1 MQYVEP
7 FSLNR
12 HCLPHWHAPRAPKDD
27 LEREPL
33 IRGRSVLLVRI
44 DFHAYLVSNTILSK
58 LNKLPDEVDGGLIV
72 RNDDARCAAFRI
84 DQHPR
89 CGVIPKGYSVLPAAC
104 PSVNPLSLS
113 IRSHYIDWLMR
124 GVYP

>member
-1 MQYVEP
+1 VQYVEP

-72 RNDDARCAAFRI
+72 RDKAGNPTGPSDSSLAGHI
-84 DQHPR
+84 
-89 CGVIPKGYSVLPAAC
+89 LPT
-104 PSVNPLSLS
+104 LRL
-113 IRSHYIDWLMR
+113 
-124 GVYP
+124 